1 VLRRMPSADPTEPRR
16 RLTRLGA
23 QGLVLALV
31 AGASTAFAVL
41 HSTVTVDVDG
51 DAVQVSTFG
60 RTVGDVLAD
69 AGVET
74 GDHDLVAPALD
85 AAVTDG
91 GEIVVRHG
99 RQIDVE
105 VDGDS
110 RTVWTTA
117 LTVGE
122 AMGDLGV
129 RGDGARVSASRS
141 AALGRGDVLR
151 VSTEKTVH
159 VAVDGTVVDAVTAA
173 PTVREAL
180 QEAGLVLGERDHVS
194 VPLEATTVD
203 GLMVQVTRAV
213 TGTVTEV
220 QQLPF
225 TESVVEDPTLTVGER
240 RVETEGQAG
249 ERQIVYAVET
259 LGGAE
264 IARSVVSDMH
274 VREPVNRVVKV
285 GTKPVPVVA
294 PRAPA
299 SPARSGGG
307 SAAPAPAAPA
317 APIDVD
323 PGSAQGIARSL
334 AAARGWGD
342 DQFSCLVQLWN
353 RESGWR
359 VNAENRSSGAY
370 GIPQALPGSKMAS
383 VAGDWRTNPA
393 TQITWGLNYISGRYG
408 TPCGAWGAFQS
419 KGWY

>member
-1 VLRRMPSADPTEPRR
+1 V
-16 RLTRLGA
+16 RLGA

-31 AGASTAFAVL
+31 AGAGTAFAVL
-41 HSTVTVDVDG
+41 HSTVTIDVDG
-51 DAVQVSTFG
+51 DAVEVSTFG

-69 AGVET
+69 AGIDT
-74 GDHDLVAPALD
+74 GNRDLVAPALD
-85 AAVTDG
+85 AAVVDG

-105 VDGDS
+105 VDGDT

-129 RGDGARVSASRS
+129 RGEGARVSASRS
-141 AALGRGDVLR
+141 SALGRGDVLR
-151 VSTEKTVH
+151 VSTEKTLH

-203 GLMVQVTRAV
+203 GLVVQVTRAV
-213 TGTVTEV
+213 AATVTEV
-220 QQLPF
+220 EVLPF

-249 ERQIVYAVET
+249 ERQVVYATET

-264 IARSVVSDMH
+264 IARSVVSDMR
-274 VREPVNRVVKV
+274 VREPVNQVVKL
-285 GTKPVPVVA
+285 GTKPVPVVV
-294 PRAPA
+294 PSTPA
-299 SPARSGGG
+299 SPARGGG
-307 SAAPAPAAPA
+307 SAPAAPA

-323 PGSAQGIARSL
+323 PGSAQGIARDL
-334 AAARGWGD
+334 AAGRGWGD

-383 VAGDWRTNPA
+383 VADDWRTNPA
-393 TQITWGLNYISGRYG
+393 TQITWGLNYIGGRYG
-408 TPCGAWGAFQS
+408 TPCGAWGSFQS